1 MQKYNIAIVGSGIIG
16 MTLALQLSTI
26 NHINITLFG
35 KKPKYSEFKTTAIL
49 ATSFDIYKRLLDL
62 NKSHPQISKLKKFK
76 IIDELKTKKKIID
89 FDAREINLDSFAY
102 NIRDNFLADR
112 LHKEIKNNDSIIFKN
127 EFIEGLE
134 DNLSKTTLNTS
145 DGVKEF
151 DLVIGADGRNSI
163 IRELAA
169 INYSKKTYKESILVT
184 EINHSIPN
192 NNTSFEIHR
201 NGSLLTSVPTSD
213 KDSAIVM
220 IDHSQKIDGI
230 DIYDLNAIIS
240 EGLST
245 YLGDTIV
252 SNKYS
257 ILPSVTINAEKLY
270 RNRVMLVGESA
281 HVIPPIGAQGL
292 NLGLRDIITFYNILL
307 NNEAK
312 DPGSKTILSSYNNMR
327 WFDIYKRYKSVNLLY
342 QSMMNNNAGY
352 SAIRNIGFLTLNKSR
367 RIRNMLLSEGLSF
380 NK

>member
-1 MQKYNIAIVGSGIIG
+1 MKKYQIAIVGSGIIG

-49 ATSFDIYKRLLDL
+49 ATSFDIYERLLGL
-62 NKSHPQISKLKKFK
+62 NESQPQISKLKKFK

-89 FDAREINLDSFAY
+89 FDAAEINLDSFAY

-134 DNLSKTTLNTS
+134 DNLSKTILYTS
-145 DGVKEF
+145 DGAREF

-201 NGSLLTSVPTSD
+201 NGSLLTSVPTGD
-213 KDSAIVM
+213 KKSAIVM
-220 IDHSQKIDGI
+220 IDVSEKIDSL
-230 DIYDLNAIIS
+230 DPDNLNKIINDS
-240 EGLST
+240 LST
-245 YLGDTIV
+245 YLGNTIV
-252 SNKYS
+252 NNKYS
-257 ILPSVTINAEKLY
+257 IFPSETINVERLY

-292 NLGLRDIITFYNILL
+292 NLGLRDIITFYDLL
-307 NNEAK
+307 LDNDAK
-312 DPGSKTILSSYNNMR
+312 DPGTKTILSSYNNMR
-327 WFDIYKRYKSVNLLY
+327 WLDIYKRYKSVNLLY
-342 QSMMNNNAGY
+342 QSMMNNNVGY
-352 SAIRNIGFLTLNKSR
+352 SAIRNIGFITLNRSR
-367 RIRNMLLSEGLSF
+367 RIRNILLTEGLSF

>member
-230 DIYDLNAIIS
+230 DIDDLNAIIS

-292 NLGLRDIITFYNILL
+292 NLGLRDIMTFYNILL

>member
-1 MQKYNIAIVGSGIIG
+1 MQKYKIAIVGSGIIG
-16 MTLALQLSTI
+16 MTLALQLSAI

-35 KKPKYSEFKTTAIL
+35 KKPKYSQFKTTAIL

-62 NKSHPQISKLKKFK
+62 NESHPQISKLKKFK
-76 IIDELKTKKKIID
+76 IIDELKIKKKVID
-89 FDAREINLDSFAY
+89 FDSAEIDLDSFAY

-112 LHKEIKNNDSIIFKN
+112 LHKEIKNNASIIFKN

-134 DNLSKTTLNTS
+134 DNLSKTILNTS
-145 DGVKEF
+145 DGAAEF

-169 INYSKKTYKESILVT
+169 IHYSKRTYKESILVT

-201 NGSLLTSVPTSD
+201 NGSLLTSVPTSN
-213 KDSAIVM
+213 KKSAIVM
-220 IDHSQKIDGI
+220 IDTAEKIDNI
-230 DIYDLNAIIS
+230 DPDNLNKIIRD
-240 EGLST
+240 GLST
-245 YLGDTIV
+245 YLGNTTV
-252 SNKYS
+252 SDKYS
-257 ILPSVTINAEKLY
+257 IFPSETINAEKLY

-307 NNEAK
+307 DSNAK
-312 DPGSKTILSSYNNMR
+312 DPGAKTILSSYNNMR
-327 WFDIYKRYKSVNLLY
+327 WLDIYKRYKSVNLLY
-342 QSMMNNNAGY
+342 QSMMNNNVGY
-352 SAIRNIGFLTLNKSR
+352 SALRNIGFLTLNKSR
-367 RIRNMLLSEGLSF
+367 RVRNILLTEGLSF

>member
-1 MQKYNIAIVGSGIIG
+1 MQKYKIAIVGSGIIG
-16 MTLALQLSTI
+16 MTLALQLSAI
-26 NHINITLFG
+26 KHINITLFG
-35 KKPKYSEFKTTAIL
+35 KKPKYSQYKTTAIL

-62 NKSHPQISKLKKFK
+62 NESHPQISKLKKFK
-76 IIDELKTKKKIID
+76 IIDELKIKKKVID
-89 FDAREINLDSFAY
+89 FDSAEIDLDSFAY

-112 LHKEIKNNDSIIFKN
+112 LYNEIKNNTSIIFKN

-134 DNLSKTTLNTS
+134 DNLSKTILNTS
-145 DGVKEF
+145 DGAAEF

-169 INYSKKTYKESILVT
+169 IHCSKRTYKESILVT

-201 NGSLLTSVPTSD
+201 NGSLLTSVPTSN
-213 KDSAIVM
+213 KKSAIVM
-220 IDHSQKIDGI
+220 IDTAEKIDNI
-230 DIYDLNAIIS
+230 DPDNLNKIIRD
-240 EGLST
+240 GLST
-245 YLGDTIV
+245 YLGNTTV
-252 SNKYS
+252 SDKYS
-257 ILPSVTINAEKLY
+257 IFPSETINAEKLY

-307 NNEAK
+307 DSNAK
-312 DPGSKTILSSYNNMR
+312 DPGAKTILSSYNNMR
-327 WFDIYKRYKSVNLLY
+327 WLDIYKRYKSVNLLY
-342 QSMMNNNAGY
+342 QSMMNNNVGY
-352 SAIRNIGFLTLNKSR
+352 SALRNIGFLTLNKSR
-367 RIRNMLLSEGLSF
+367 RVRNILLTEGLSF

>member
-1 MQKYNIAIVGSGIIG
+1 MQKYKIAIVGSGIIG

-49 ATSFDIYKRLLDL
+49 ATSFNIYERLLGLD
-62 NKSHPQISKLKKFK
+62 KSQLQISKLKKFK

-89 FDAREINLDSFAY
+89 FDAEEINLDSFAY

-112 LHKEIKNNDSIIFKN
+112 LYKEIRNNDSIIFKG

-134 DNLSKTTLNTS
+134 DNLNSTILNTS
-145 DGVKEF
+145 DGAAEF

-163 IRELAA
+163 IRELAE

-184 EINHSIPN
+184 EIDHSIPN

-201 NGSLLTSVPTSD
+201 NGSLLTSVPTSN
-213 KDSAIVM
+213 KKSAIVM
-220 IDHSQKIDGI
+220 IDDSEKIDSL
-230 DIYDLNAIIS
+230 DWDNLNKIINDS
-240 EGLST
+240 LST
-245 YLGDTIV
+245 YLGNTITN
-252 SNKYS
+252 NKYS
-257 ILPSVTINAEKLY
+257 ILPSETINVEKLY
-270 RNRVMLVGESA
+270 RNRVILVGESA

-292 NLGLRDIITFYNILL
+292 NLGLRDIITFSNLL
-307 NNEAK
+307 LDNDAK
-312 DPGSKTILSSYNNMR
+312 DPGTKSILSSYNNMR
-327 WFDIYKRYKSVNLLY
+327 WLDIYKRYKSVNLLY
-342 QSMMNNNAGY
+342 QSMMNNNVGY
-352 SAIRNIGFLTLNKSR
+352 SAVRNIGFLTLNRSR
-367 RIRNMLLSEGLSF
+367 RIRNILLTEGLSL

>member
-1 MQKYNIAIVGSGIIG
+1 MQKYKIAIVGSGIIG

-49 ATSFDIYKRLLDL
+49 ATSFNIYERLLGLD
-62 NKSHPQISKLKKFK
+62 KSQLQISKLKKFK

-89 FDAREINLDSFAY
+89 FDAEEINLDSFAY

-112 LHKEIKNNDSIIFKN
+112 LYKEIRNNDSIIFKS

-134 DNLSKTTLNTS
+134 DNLNSTILNTS
-145 DGVKEF
+145 DGAAEF

-163 IRELAA
+163 IRELAE

-184 EINHSIPN
+184 EIDHSIPN

-201 NGSLLTSVPTSD
+201 NGSLLTSIPTSN
-213 KDSAIVM
+213 KKSAIVM
-220 IDHSQKIDGI
+220 IDDSEKIDSL
-230 DIYDLNAIIS
+230 DWDNLNKIINDS
-240 EGLST
+240 LST
-245 YLGDTIV
+245 YLGNTITN
-252 SNKYS
+252 NKYS
-257 ILPSVTINAEKLY
+257 ILPSETINVEKLY
-270 RNRVMLVGESA
+270 RNRVILVGESA

-292 NLGLRDIITFYNILL
+292 NLGLRDIITFSNLL
-307 NNEAK
+307 LDNDAK
-312 DPGSKTILSSYNNMR
+312 DPGTKSILSSYNNMR
-327 WFDIYKRYKSVNLLY
+327 WLDIYKRYKSVNLLY
-342 QSMMNNNAGY
+342 QSMMNNNVGY
-352 SAIRNIGFLTLNKSR
+352 SAVRNIGFLTLNRSR
-367 RIRNMLLSEGLSF
+367 RIRNILLTEGLSL

>member
-1 MQKYNIAIVGSGIIG
+1 MQKYKIAIVGSGIIG

-49 ATSFDIYKRLLDL
+49 ATSFNIYERLLGLD
-62 NKSHPQISKLKKFK
+62 KSQLQISKLKKFK

-89 FDAREINLDSFAY
+89 FDAEEINLDSFAY

-112 LHKEIKNNDSIIFKN
+112 LYKEIRNNDSIIFKS

-134 DNLSKTTLNTS
+134 DNLNSTILNTS
-145 DGVKEF
+145 DGAAEF

-163 IRELAA
+163 IRELAE

-184 EINHSIPN
+184 EIDHSIPN

-201 NGSLLTSVPTSD
+201 NGSLLTSIPTSN
-213 KDSAIVM
+213 KKSAIVM
-220 IDHSQKIDGI
+220 IDDSEKIDSL
-230 DIYDLNAIIS
+230 DWDNLNKIINDS
-240 EGLST
+240 LST
-245 YLGDTIV
+245 YLGNTITN
-252 SNKYS
+252 NKYS
-257 ILPSVTINAEKLY
+257 ILPSETINVEKLY
-270 RNRVMLVGESA
+270 RNRVILVGESA

-292 NLGLRDIITFYNILL
+292 NLGLRDIITFSNLL
-307 NNEAK
+307 LDNDAK
-312 DPGSKTILSSYNNMR
+312 DPGTKTILSSYNNMR
-327 WFDIYKRYKSVNLLY
+327 WLDIYKRYKSVNLLY
-342 QSMMNNNAGY
+342 QSMMNNNVGY
-352 SAIRNIGFLTLNKSR
+352 SAVRNIGFLTLNRSR
-367 RIRNMLLSEGLSF
+367 RIRNILLTEGLSL